1 MAEEKINDLEWIIE
15 IGWRRK
21 WVILGTF
28 AAIFTLVFLWAL
40 YLPNIYR
47 SSVSIYIE
55 PQGVPLDYVR
65 PTVTSDIENRLRSI
79 KQQIT
84 SRTKLLN
91 VIKKLELYPDAVK
104 KGSPDE
110 VLVAMMREDLSI
122 EAPDIRGDNFYIIH
136 FNHKDPQKAML
147 AVSDLVSL
155 FIQESLRVRERQAT
169 GTTAFI
175 EDELEKLKQTLEDQ
189 EKAVQQYK
197 KTYMGELP
205 DQLEANLRMLD
216 NLQLQITNNREN
228 QRALDGQ
235 AMLLEQDISRLEGEL
250 DVASSLS
257 DSDGT
262 LMPTNATLN
271 QLLAQREA
279 LQTRVTTME
288 SMYTE
293 RHPDL
298 VAAKKELAR
307 LDNTLRAI
315 TKDLEKTGSPKS
327 SAILP
332 QLTGFTMELSNLRR
346 QLKEVKPRLNS
357 LRQEEKELKARMKEY
372 QERVESAPVRE
383 QQLAKLTR
391 DYENTKTNYEELL
404 NKKMEAQ
411 MSENLEK
418 RQQGEK
424 FQILD
429 QANYPEKPFLPKR
442 GRIIAIGSV
451 GGMGSG
457 IGLALLLE
465 ALFPAFYSLKQLQRH
480 TPGIPITFGIL
491 DMYSEKEQQ
500 LRWEKAV
507 VVFFISAGAA
517 TLFLLIIDKFLIDLG
532 SIVKV
537 IGSNVRGILS

>member
-1 MAEEKINDLEWIIE
+1 MAEEKTNELEWIIE
-15 IGWRRK
+15 LGWRRK

-28 AAIFTLVFLWAL
+28 VAIFTLVLMWAL

-47 SSVSIYIE
+47 SSVSIFIE

-79 KQQIT
+79 NQQIT

-91 VIKKLELYPDAVK
+91 VIKKLDLYPEAVE
-104 KGSPDE
+104 KGAPDE

-122 EAPDIRGDNFYIIH
+122 EAPDRRGDNFYIIH
-136 FNHKDPQKAML
+136 FNHEDPQKAML

-216 NLQLQITNNREN
+216 NLQLQVTNNREN

-262 LMPTNATLN
+262 LMPTNSTLN

-279 LQTRVTTME
+279 LHSRVTSME
-288 SMYTE
+288 SMYTDL
-293 RHPDL
+293 HPDL

-307 LDNTLRAI
+307 LDKTLKAI
-315 TKDLEKTGSPKS
+315 TKDLEKTGSTKGS
-327 SAILP
+327 TVMP
-332 QLTGFTMELSNLRR
+332 QLTGFSMELSNLRR

-357 LRQEEKELKARMKEY
+357 LRQEEKELKGRIKEY

-391 DYENTKTNYEELL
+391 DYENTKANYEELL

-418 RQQGEK
+418 RQKGEK

-442 GRIIAIGSV
+442 GRIMAVGFV
-451 GGMGSG
+451 GGMGCG

-465 ALFPAFYSLKQLQRH
+465 ALFPAFYSLKQLQQH
-480 TPGIPITFGIL
+480 TSGIPITFGIL

-500 LRWEKAV
+500 LRWERAV
-507 VVFFISAGAA
+507 VMFFISAGAA
-517 TLFLLIIDKFLIDLG
+517 TLILLFIDKFLVDLG

-537 IGSNVRGILS
+537 IGSNVRGLLS